1 MTQPRSPLYT
11 GCLGSG
17 IALVCLLLTGC
28 IYRID
33 IQQGN
38 LISDENIEQV
48 EIGMS
53 RSAVRFLLGTPT
65 INDPFHDSRWDY
77 PYYFKAG
84 RASESEASRSW
95 IIVYFDGDQVSRI
108 ERDVTLS
115 PSS

>member
-11 GCLGSG
+11 RRLGG
-17 IALVCLLLTGC
+17 VITVACLLLTGC

-38 LISDENIEQV
+38 LISDESIEQV
-48 EIGMS
+48 EVGMS

-65 INDPFHDSRWDY
+65 VNDPFHDNRWDY
-77 PYYFKAG
+77 PYYYKPG
-84 RASESEASRSW
+84 RVRESEAVRRW
-95 IIVYFDGDQVSRI
+95 IIVYFDGDEVSRI
-108 ERDVTLS
+108 EREVTLA